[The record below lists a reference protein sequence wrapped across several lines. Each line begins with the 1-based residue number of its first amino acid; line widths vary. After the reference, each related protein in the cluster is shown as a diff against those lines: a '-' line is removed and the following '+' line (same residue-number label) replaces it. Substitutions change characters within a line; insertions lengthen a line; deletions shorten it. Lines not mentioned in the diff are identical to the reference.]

1 MIGDQA
7 YSTSSTIPLTGVTNR
22 FTMLGNPFASPINW
36 ATVTRNNISNTFWG
50 WDPNLNS
57 TGGYVT
63 VSTTGTVTLVS
74 PFSGTVGLNQYI
86 QPGQGFFVKTT
97 AASPTMTIKESDKVS
112 NFNSIA
118 FFTEPAS
125 NSLVNN
131 IPLIAVNLQYASGP
145 NMLLADGAI
154 SAFDNSFSNSVGDE
168 DGTKVAGSTEAL
180 SIQNGADLLSIDA
193 RKMPLNNDTIF
204 LNMVR
209 ITRPQYTLQIFANQ
223 MAGSTL
229 RPFLEDAYL
238 NTSQIL
244 TLTDTNRIVFNV
256 TAGVP
261 ASSAANRF
269 RIVFRNLTILPV
281 TFRSIKAVQ
290 KASDNQVD
298 WSVAEESS
306 TVKYQ
311 VEHSVNGTNFTV
323 AGQVNARG
331 IAGNQNYQWL
341 HLQPASGNNYYRIKA
356 INADGSYVLS
366 NIVLVKTGI
375 NSAAQAA
382 MRVFP
387 NPVVNYQLNIQLSN
401 MDKGQYPIQIV
412 NLSGQTVHSQSIY
425 HNGGTSS
432 RIITLSRI
440 ITTGVYQ
447 LIIVVNDKKHTQ
459 KIFLE

>member
-1 MIGDQA
+1 
-7 YSTSSTIPLTGVTNR
+7 
-22 FTMLGNPFASPINW
+22 
-36 ATVTRNNISNTFWG
+36 
-50 WDPNLNS
+50 
-57 TGGYVT
+57 
-63 VSTTGTVTLVS
+63 
-74 PFSGTVGLNQYI
+74 
-86 QPGQGFFVKTT
+86 
-97 AASPTMTIKESDKVS
+97 MTIKESDKVS

-131 IPLIAVNLQYASGP
+131 IPLIAVNLQYASGS

-154 SAFDNSFSNSVGDE
+154 SAFDNSFSNSVGLE

-193 RKMPLNNDTIF
+193 RKMPLNRDTIF

-229 RPFLEDAYL
+229 NAFLEDAYL
-238 NTSQIL
+238 NTSQVL

-269 RIVFRNLTILPV
+269 RIVFRDLTILPV

-306 TVKYQ
+306 TAKYQ

-341 HLQPASGNNYYRIKA
+341 HIQPVSGNNFYRVKA
-356 INADGSYVLS
+356 INADGRFVLS
-366 NIVLVKTGI
+366 NIVQVKNGNLSPAEPSVKI
-375 NSAAQAA
+375 IS
-382 MRVFP
+382 
-387 NPVVNYQLNIQLSN
+387 NPVTNGQLHILLSN
-401 MDKGQYPIQIV
+401 FNKGQYPVQLV
-412 NLSGQTVHSQSIY
+412 NQQGQVVYSQYIY
-425 HNGGTSS
+425 HQGGTYSQ
-432 RIITLSRI
+432 IITLSSRF
-440 ITTGVYQ
+440 TTGIYY
-447 LIIVVNDKKHTQ
+447 LIILTDDKKHMQ
-459 KIFLE
+459 KLFIVDN